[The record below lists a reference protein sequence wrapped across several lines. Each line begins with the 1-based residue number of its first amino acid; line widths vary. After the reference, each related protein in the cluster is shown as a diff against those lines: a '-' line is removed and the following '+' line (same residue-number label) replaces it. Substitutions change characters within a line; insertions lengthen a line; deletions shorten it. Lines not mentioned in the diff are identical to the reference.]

1 MARFYKRTQPLLCT
15 PYFFSRLGYS
25 SLTFHTRTPLP
36 KRRATLCT
44 SLCTYPQMNVFV
56 RSVSHGGASTL
67 KNTNR
72 SPCSIAGSRF
82 GPQTPKPRYIYERL
96 KMAINDGEGTRSR
109 RSPTF
114 PVLCMYVVVC
124 GMVPPQSLSNKDT
137 QNSCGVTSS
146 NVATRFLKESRDRD
160 FLRSGETV

>member
-56 RSVSHGGASTL
+56 RSFSHGGASTL
-67 KNTNR
+67 KTPTDR
-72 SPCSIAGSRF
+72 HVQSPGLVLDL
-82 GPQTPKPRYIYERL
+82 KPRNRGTYERL

-114 PVLCMYVVVC
+114 LCCNVC
-124 GMVPPQSLSNKDT
+124 MLWCVAWYLHNLSQIRIPKILVELRLRT
-137 QNSCGVTSS
+137 LLLAFSRKAVTG
-146 NVATRFLKESRDRD
+146 TF
-160 FLRSGETV
+160 